1 MDWLNLAIKNVVR
14 RPVRSLLTLAGI
26 AIAVAMLFNL
36 LEFQRGYEQ
45 GLRSELGSL
54 GAHIMIV
61 PRGCPYEAATI
72 VLHGGKWPRYMEQEW
87 YEVVKA
93 TPGVAESASLIMD
106 AVIRGAGSENLIYMG
121 IDEEY
126 PEMRAKWEYQAGG
139 WFDAER
145 TAILGPSVAELGAS
159 GSAMR

>member
-14 RPVRSLLTLAGI
+14 RPIRSLLTLAGI

-45 GLRSELGSL
+45 GLRSELGGL

-72 VLHGGKWPRYMEQEW
+72 VLHGGKWPRYMEQE
-87 YEVVKA
+87 
-93 TPGVAESASLIMD
+93 
-106 AVIRGAGSENLIYMG
+106 
-121 IDEEY
+121 
-126 PEMRAKWEYQAGG
+126 
-139 WFDAER
+139 
-145 TAILGPSVAELGAS
+145 
-159 GSAMR
+159 